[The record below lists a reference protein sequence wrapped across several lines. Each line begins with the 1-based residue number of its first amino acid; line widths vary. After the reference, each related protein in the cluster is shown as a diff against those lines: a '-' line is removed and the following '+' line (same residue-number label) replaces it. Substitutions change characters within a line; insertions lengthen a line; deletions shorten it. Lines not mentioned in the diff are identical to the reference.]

1 MKTPEYKFTSPD
13 TILFMSGVPL
23 SGKTTLAPL
32 VASSIEGCTIQP
44 MDIFRL
50 ISQRLEE
57 YKPENERS
65 PFVQVGS
72 CDSYV
77 CIGDGRYTSENLII
91 GFNQYAQKVSS
102 VLDIVIPKLEVR
114 GVTNIIFEG
123 VQLTPE
129 IVAPYLTTRNNKLII
144 VTSTEKKLAENRQKL
159 FGDNLELHEQYSNEK
174 LLLLQSELLRQSQLL
189 PKDTYVIVENTGEYP
204 VAVDN
209 ITQHL
214 FESKIIKPLNN

>member
-1 MKTPEYKFTSPD
+1 MKNPEYKFTNPD

-23 SGKTTLAPL
+23 SGKSTLAPL

-50 ISQRLEE
+50 IAQKLEE

-65 PFVQVGS
+65 PFVWVGS

-77 CIGDGRYTSENLII
+77 CIGDGRYTSENLIT
-91 GFNQYAQKVSS
+91 GFKEYAKKVSS

-129 IVAPYLTTRNNKLII
+129 NVAPYLTTRNNKLII
-144 VTSTEKKLAENRQKL
+144 VTSSEKKLAENRQKL
-159 FGDNLELHEQYSNEK
+159 FGDNPELHEQFSNEK
-174 LLLLQSELLRQSQLL
+174 LLLLQSELLRQRQSLTE
-189 PKDTYVIVENTGEYP
+189 DSCFVVENTGEYS
-204 VAVDN
+204 VAVDKIVQN
-209 ITQHL
+209 L
-214 FESKIIKPLNN
+214 LESRIIKPLNT